1 MMADRRIR
9 MSDALY
15 FEDLSVGQSWES
27 SGRTI
32 TEGDIV
38 QFAGLTGDY
47 DPLHMDHEY
56 AREMPYG
63 RPIAH
68 GLLGLSYLAGLGSTC
83 PRVRTLAFSQIEGWS
98 FQRPLYVGDTV
109 RAVNTVERLQ
119 RKGRRSGEVIWH
131 RRLFNQR
138 GETVQQGRFITL
150 VATRLHEREPVA
162 VPASKGNPQASETQT
177 VRIVPR

>member
-1 MMADRRIR
+1 

-32 TEGDIV
+32 TESDIV

-47 DPLHMDHEY
+47 DPLHMDHEF
-56 AREMPYG
+56 ARESPYG

-68 GLLGLSYLAGLGSTC
+68 GLLGLSYLAGLGSTA
-83 PRVRTLAFSQIEGWS
+83 PRVRTLAFSAIEEWS

-109 RAVNTVERLQ
+109 RAINSIVSLK
-119 RKGRRSGEVIWH
+119 RKRRRSGEVVWQ
-131 RRLFNQR
+131 RRLVNQR

-150 VATRLHEREPVA
+150 VATRTHEREPV
-162 VPASKGNPQASETQT
+162 PATTQAAADSLAEATP